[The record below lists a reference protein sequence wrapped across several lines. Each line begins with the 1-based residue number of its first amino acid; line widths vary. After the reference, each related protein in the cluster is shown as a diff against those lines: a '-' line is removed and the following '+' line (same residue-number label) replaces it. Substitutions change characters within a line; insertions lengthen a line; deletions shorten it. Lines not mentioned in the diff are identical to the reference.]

1 MTKDQELQLAKNW
14 LATVPKESY
23 LWDLLNEAIPLWE
36 RFIQSDG
43 FYCEPL
49 NGLYQRK
56 EELRAELSE
65 LKEESKKLESSI
77 RSKELELDRMRR
89 SLIEWHTKIDE
100 LANDCRYLS
109 ARLFKHGTDYE
120 KKQ

>member
-36 RFIQSDG
+36 RFISSDG

-56 EELRAELSE
+56 EEFRAELSE
-65 LKEESKKLESSI
+65 LAKKESDLNHSI
-77 RSKELELDRMRR
+77 DSKELELDRVKKE
-89 SLIEWHTKIDE
+89 LIRWHNKLDE
-100 LANDCRYLS
+100 LAREFNSLS
-109 ARLFKHGTDYE
+109 VKLFKLGSE
-120 KKQ
+120 KK